1 MYCQNEKCL
10 GPVKPN
16 ITFFGEA
23 LPEEF
28 MGAFGLCRQADLL
41 IVIGTALAVGPFNQI
56 VNAISDKR
64 PKVLIN
70 MENTDYSGFEFNDQE
85 KYPNRLFLQGKCDDV
100 INQICEEVG
109 WAEDLEKLT
118 GYKAGQKPNTEID
131 VDKLG

>member
-1 MYCQNEKCL
+1 
-10 GPVKPN
+10 
-16 ITFFGEA
+16 
-23 LPEEF
+23 